1 MLKEFLLC
9 LVGLAVGLL
18 ISYGCLFVV
27 KIASSD
33 PVNTLGIFLLGL
45 SVGMFIGYVTER
57 G

>member
-33 PVNTLGIFLLGL
+33 SVNTLGIFLLGL
-45 SVGMFIGYVTER
+45 SVGMFIGYAAER
-57 G
+57 V